1 MPRPLR
7 WMHHLSP
14 VLQVGLAKPER
25 HGSVSGRRQ
34 QQRQRLLMELLSAA
48 ELPINSGD
56 GRFWRALRWGGA
68 GLLLGQALHYFL
80 PG

>member
-14 VLQVGLAKPER
+14 VLRIGLAPVECPT
-25 HGSVSGRRQ
+25 SVGGRRQ
-34 QQRQRLLMELLSAA
+34 QQRQRLLLELLSGA

-80 PG
+80 PR

>member
-1 MPRPLR
+1 MR

-14 VLQVGLAKPER
+14 VLQVGLAKVENPT
-25 HGSVSGRRQ
+25 SVAGRRQ
-34 QQRQRLLMELLSAA
+34 QQRQRLLLELLSAA

-56 GRFWRALRWGGA
+56 GRFWSALRWGGA

-80 PG
+80 PR

>member
-14 VLQVGLAKPER
+14 VLQVGLVKAER
-25 HGSVSGRRQ
+25 QTSVAGRRQ
-34 QQRQRLLMELLSAA
+34 QQRQRLLLELLSAA
-48 ELPINSGD
+48 ELPMTRGD
-56 GRFWRALRWGGA
+56 GCFWRALRWGGA

-80 PG
+80 PR

>member
-1 MPRPLR
+1 
-7 WMHHLSP
+7 MHHLSP
-14 VLQVGLAKPER
+14 VLQVGLATVER
-25 HGSVSGRRQ
+25 LTSVAERRQ
-34 QQRQRLLMELLSAA
+34 QQRQRLLLELLSGA

-80 PG
+80 PR

>member
-14 VLQVGLAKPER
+14 VLQVGLAKTER
-25 HGSVSGRRQ
+25 HGSLSERRQ
-34 QQRQRLLMELLSAA
+34 QQRQRLLLELLSAA
-48 ELPINSGD
+48 ELPITSGD

-80 PG
+80 PR

>member
-1 MPRPLR
+1 
-7 WMHHLSP
+7 MHHLSP
-14 VLQVGLAKPER
+14 VLQVGMAKVEHPT
-25 HGSVSGRRQ
+25 SVAGRRQ
-34 QQRQRLLMELLSAA
+34 HQRQRLLLELLSAA

-80 PG
+80 PR

>member
-14 VLQVGLAKPER
+14 VLQISLAKADR
-25 HGSVSGRRQ
+25 QRSVAGRRQ
-34 QQRQRLLMELLSAA
+34 QQRQRLLLELLSAA
-48 ELPINSGD
+48 ELPITADD

-68 GLLLGQALHYFL
+68 GMLVGQALHHFL
-80 PG
+80 PR

>member
-14 VLQVGLAKPER
+14 VLQISLAKAER
-25 HGSVSGRRQ
+25 QGSVAVRRQ
-34 QQRQRLLMELLSAA
+34 QQRQRLLLELLSAA
-48 ELPINSGD
+48 ELPITADD

-68 GLLLGQALHYFL
+68 GLLVGQALHHFL
-80 PG
+80 PR

>member
-1 MPRPLR
+1 VPRPLR

-14 VLQVGLAKPER
+14 VLQVGTAKVENPT
-25 HGSVSGRRQ
+25 SVVGRRQ
-34 QQRQRLLMELLSAA
+34 QQRQRLLLELLSAA

-80 PG
+80 PR

>member
-1 MPRPLR
+1 
-7 WMHHLSP
+7 MHHLSP
-14 VLQVGLAKPER
+14 VLQVGWQSGAPT
-25 HGSVSGRRQ
+25 SVAGRRQ
-34 QQRQRLLMELLSAA
+34 QQRQRLLLELLSAA

-80 PG
+80 PR